1 MTRMAALARSVAG
14 LLRWRAAA
22 LVGLALLATGT
33 EGVGILLLVPLLALV
48 GVDPGGG
55 ATGRMAAGVEGVLG
69 WVGVEPSLPVVV
81 VAFFLVVASLAL
93 LRRAQA
99 VFQAEATEGFSHRL
113 RTRLH
118 AALLRAEWTR
128 VSRLRSS
135 DVLHALTEEV
145 DRASHAAFLL
155 LALAAE
161 VLVSGVFVMAAFAV
175 SPAATGVALA
185 CAGVVLVALRRRIAL
200 AHGVGVEVGEA
211 GSEVLFGAVE
221 QMGALKVAR
230 SYGAEERHLRAF
242 EERSRWRAART
253 VEMYRNH
260 ADVELRFRLAS
271 AALAALVLYVALAW
285 LRLPAA
291 AVLVLLVLFAR
302 LAPRLSGLASMV
314 QGLLNALPG
323 FERVQRLTG
332 DLEASGG
339 GGRAGTGVRS
349 ASGAPDGVGV
359 RSQPGATSGDGGGQ
373 PPAPLPLGSG
383 VELRGVRFRY
393 PDRPDPAT
401 LDGVD
406 LMIPTG
412 RMTALVGP
420 SGAGKSTIADMLL
433 GLLVPDEGEV
443 LADSRTLTRDL
454 LPRWRETVAYVPQD
468 TFLFHDSIRDNLLWA
483 RPGAEDAELERALRL
498 ARADAFVARLPQG
511 LDTVVGDRG
520 VQLSGG
526 ERQRIALA
534 RALLRRPALLVL
546 DEATSALDQENEG
559 EILRALAGLGGD
571 VTVLLITHRLAAVA
585 GAERVH
591 LLDGGRVVWSG
602 APETLPDA
610 LPDALPEARGEARG
624 EGFSFLADPG

>member
-1 MTRMAALARSVAG
+1 MKRLAALARAVVEV
-14 LLRWRAAA
+14 LRWRTAA

-33 EGVGILLLVPLLALV
+33 EGVGILLLVPLLALA

-55 ATGRMAAGVEGVLG
+55 ATGRMAEGVERVLG
-69 WVGVEPSLPVVV
+69 GAGVEPSLPVVL
-81 VAFFLVVASLAL
+81 VAFFVVVASLAT

-99 VFQAEATEGFSHRL
+99 IFQAEATEGFSHHL

-145 DRASHAAFLL
+145 DRAAHAAFLL

-161 VLVSGVFVMAAFAV
+161 ALVSAVFVVAAFAV
-175 SPAATGVALA
+175 SPAATGVALM
-185 CAGVVLVALRRRIAL
+185 CAGVVLVALRGRIAR

-242 EERSRWRAART
+242 EERSCSRAART
-253 VEMYRNH
+253 VAMYRNH
-260 ADVELRFRLAS
+260 ADVELRFRLA
-271 AALAALVLYVALAW
+271 AAVLAVLVLYVALAW

-302 LAPRLSGLASMV
+302 LAPRLSTLASMV

-323 FERVQRLTG
+323 FERVEGLTG
-332 DLEASGG
+332 DLEVSGD
-339 GGRAGTGVRS
+339 GGRAGTDVRS
-349 ASGAPDGVGV
+349 ASGAPDGIGV
-359 RSQPGATSGDGGGQ
+359 RSQPGATSGDGAGQ
-373 PPAPLPLGSG
+373 PPTPLPLGSG
-383 VELRGVRFRY
+383 VEFRGVRFAY
-393 PDRPDPAT
+393 PGRDGAPA
-401 LDGVD
+401 LGGVD
-406 LMIPTG
+406 LAIPAGST
-412 RMTALVGP
+412 TALVGP

-433 GLLVPDEGEV
+433 GLLAPDEGEILV
-443 LADSRTLTRDL
+443 DGAPLAPAL

-468 TFLFHDSIRDNLLWA
+468 TFLFHDTIRENLLWA
-483 RPGAEDAELERALRL
+483 RPGAGDAELERALRL
-498 ARADAFVARLPQG
+498 ARADAFVTRLPRG
-511 LDTVVGDRG
+511 LDTVAGDRG

-585 GAERVH
+585 GAARVH
-591 LLDGGRVVWSG
+591 VLDGGRVVWSG
-602 APETLPDA
+602 APEA
-610 LPDALPEARGEARG
+610 LSEALPEARGEARG
-624 EGFSFLADPG
+624 EGFSFLAYPG